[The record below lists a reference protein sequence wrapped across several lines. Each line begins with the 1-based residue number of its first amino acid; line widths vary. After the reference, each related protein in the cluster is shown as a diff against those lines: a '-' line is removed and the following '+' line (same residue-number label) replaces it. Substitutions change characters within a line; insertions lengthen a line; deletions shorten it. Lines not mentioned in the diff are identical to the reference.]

1 MGKAVK
7 WLSIV
12 VGGIV
17 VLIVVALLVIPLFV
31 DVEKY
36 KPQIEKQVSDLT
48 GRPFTLGGKL
58 SLSLFPW
65 AGLYLSDLHLGNPP
79 GFQEKDFV
87 SVKSFEVRVKLLP
100 LISKDIQVKR
110 FIVEGP
116 RIVLELG
123 KDGRGNWEGIG
134 KPSEEV
140 SGEAPEKED
149 KPAEGEP
156 MGALPIK
163 ALAVHEFKITDG
175 HVLWIDHIKGERK
188 EISDVTLQLEDVSLD
203 RPIGLIFSALM
214 DGKPIS
220 LDGTLGPVG
229 KDPGKGTIPVDIS
242 LKALNQID
250 MKLKGKLID
259 LAASPQFDLSLE
271 LAPFSLRKLMEALNQ
286 PFPMETSDPE
296 VFNHVA
302 LKARV
307 KGNPK
312 SVSIT
317 DGALSLDES
326 KLKFSV
332 KAREFSKP
340 DVAFDLDLDQIDVD
354 RYLPPKSEKAPT
366 EKEKAAKAPGPKK
379 KTDYSPLRKPVLDGT
394 IRVGKLK
401 AHGVRMQDLYLKVT
415 GKNGLF
421 KMDPLKV
428 KLYEGNLSANGS
440 FDVRK
445 DTPKSSMKLNTKAI
459 QAGPLLK
466 DLLNKDIIEGTLQ
479 SDVAITMVG
488 DDADRIKRSLNG
500 KGQFIFA
507 DGAIVGIDLAG
518 MARNATSAFGTAEKG
533 DKRPRTDFS
542 ELSAP
547 FTVTKGVV
555 KTSNTTLISPFLRVK
570 VAGKAKLVKEKL
582 DFRVEP
588 KFVGTIKGQGGSME
602 RAGLTVPI
610 LITGTFDSPKFRPD
624 LEGMLKQGLTEGIPD
639 TNELQKLLPGKSGD
653 KGEAKTLEDTAKGL
667 LKGFKLG
674 N

>member
-17 VLIVVALLVIPLFV
+17 VLIVLALLLIPLFV
-31 DVEKY
+31 DVEQY
-36 KPQIEKQVSDLT
+36 KPQIEKQVSDFT

-58 SLSLFPW
+58 NLSLFPW
-65 AGLYLSDLHLGNPP
+65 AGLYLSDMHLGNPP
-79 GFQEKDFV
+79 GFKEKDFV

-100 LISKDIQVKR
+100 LISKNIQVKR
-110 FIVEGP
+110 FIMEGP
-116 RIVLELG
+116 RIVLEQG

-134 KPSEEV
+134 KPSEGV
-140 SGEAPEKED
+140 SGEAPKKEK

-175 HVLWIDHIKGERK
+175 HVVWIDQVKGERK

-229 KDPGKGTIPVDIS
+229 KEPGKGTIPVDIS
-242 LKALNQID
+242 MKALKQID

-259 LAASPQFDLSLE
+259 PAASPQFDLSLE
-271 LAPFSLRKLMEALNQ
+271 LAPFSPRKLMEALKQ

-296 VFNHVA
+296 VLNHVA

-332 KAREFSKP
+332 KARELSKP

-354 RYLPPKSEKAPT
+354 GICHQNPRKRQLKRKRQPRLPRPKRRPITARFGS
-366 EKEKAAKAPGPKK
+366 
-379 KTDYSPLRKPVLDGT
+379 RCWMVLSGW
-394 IRVGKLK
+394 
-401 AHGVRMQDLYLKVT
+401 
-415 GKNGLF
+415 
-421 KMDPLKV
+421 
-428 KLYEGNLSANGS
+428 GS
-440 FDVRK
+440 SR
-445 DTPKSSMKLNTKAI
+445 P
-459 QAGPLLK
+459 
-466 DLLNKDIIEGTLQ
+466 
-479 SDVAITMVG
+479 MV
-488 DDADRIKRSLNG
+488 
-500 KGQFIFA
+500 
-507 DGAIVGIDLAG
+507 
-518 MARNATSAFGTAEKG
+518 
-533 DKRPRTDFS
+533 
-542 ELSAP
+542 
-547 FTVTKGVV
+547 
-555 KTSNTTLISPFLRVK
+555 
-570 VAGKAKLVKEKL
+570 
-582 DFRVEP
+582 
-588 KFVGTIKGQGGSME
+588 
-602 RAGLTVPI
+602 
-610 LITGTFDSPKFRPD
+610 
-624 LEGMLKQGLTEGIPD
+624 
-639 TNELQKLLPGKSGD
+639 
-653 KGEAKTLEDTAKGL
+653 
-667 LKGFKLG
+667 
-674 N
+674 

>member
-1 MGKAVK
+1 MGKAIK

-12 VGGIV
+12 VGGVI
-17 VLIVVALLVIPLFV
+17 VLIVVALLLIPLFV

-100 LISKDIQVKR
+100 LISKNIEVKR
-110 FIVEGP
+110 FIMEGP
-116 RIVLELG
+116 RIVLEQG

-140 SGEAPEKED
+140 SGGAPEKEE

-175 HVLWIDHIKGERK
+175 HVLWIDQVKGERK

-229 KDPGKGTIPVDIS
+229 KEPGKGTIPVDIA
-242 LKALNQID
+242 LKALKQID
-250 MKLKGKLID
+250 LKLKGKLINP
-259 LAASPQFDLSLE
+259 AASPQFDLSLE

-296 VFNHVA
+296 VLNHVA

-340 DVAFDLDLDQIDVD
+340 DVAFDLNLDQIDAD
-354 RYLPPKSEKAPT
+354 RYLPPKSEEAPT

-401 AHGVRMQDLYLKVT
+401 ANGVRMQDLYLKVT

-421 KMDPLKV
+421 NLDPLKV
-428 KLYEGNLSANGS
+428 KLYEGDLLANGS
-440 FDVRK
+440 FDVRN

-466 DLLNKDIIEGTLQ
+466 DLLNKDIIEGTLK

-500 KGQFIFA
+500 KGQLIFA
-507 DGAIVGIDLAG
+507 DGAIVGIDLAD
-518 MARNATSAFGTAEKG
+518 MARNVTSAFGTAEKG
-533 DKRPRTDFS
+533 DKRPRTDFT

-547 FTVTKGVV
+547 FTITKGVV
-555 KTSNTTLISPFLRVK
+555 KTSNTSLMSPFLRVK

-582 DFRVEP
+582 DFRVDP
-588 KFVGTIKGQGGSME
+588 KFVSTIKGQGGSME
-602 RAGLTVPI
+602 QSGLTVPV

-653 KGEAKTLEDTAKGL
+653 KSESKTLEDTAKGL